1 MEMDWLAWWT
11 YNKTNNR
18 TVSWANVITYK
29 SRSVPVWI
37 AHKLE
42 IQKKMRFLHYDG
54 WRVMSAMNETA
65 RISWLYL
72 YSLVYSG

>member
-42 IQKKMRFLHYDG
+42 IQKKNAISSL
-54 WRVMSAMNETA
+54 WRVARNECNEWNCPYFMA
-65 RISWLYL
+65 VFVQSRL
-72 YSLVYSG
+72 